1 MSNTRRPLQ
10 GKAYRVVDI
19 WHAVLTTGKCWL
31 AFAGAMAVGGGVLL
45 ALLVGERLPSAWPTF
60 WLFACLM
67 LATPFA
73 LKVWRAQAAG
83 IQIDPSSA
91 TLSFSADDLEN
102 SLHDILTLRRFFDHG
117 RRISVALHD
126 IERLDN
132 DTFRSGSG
140 QFRRRRFALNLSG
153 DFGSY
158 QLMFSHKQ
166 KRDECRTLI
175 SQALRHLKGRAP
187 SRDSNI
193 AFPY

>member
-1 MSNTRRPLQ
+1 MNKSRRSFH
-10 GKAYRVVDI
+10 GKAYQVVDI
-19 WHAVLTTGKCWL
+19 WHAIMTTGKCWL
-31 AFAGAMAVGGGVLL
+31 GLAAAVALATGVILL
-45 ALLVGERLPSAWPTF
+45 L
-60 WLFACLM
+60 

-73 LKVWRAQAAG
+73 FKVWHAQSPG
-83 IQIDPSSA
+83 IQIDPQQA

-102 SLHDILTLRRFFDHG
+102 SLHDILSLRRFFDHA
-117 RRISVALHD
+117 RRISIALHD

-132 DTFRSGSG
+132 DTSSTGRG
-140 QFRRRRFALNLSG
+140 QLRRRRFALNLSG

-175 SQALRHLKGRAP
+175 NQSMQRIKGRAP
-187 SRDSNI
+187 SRDPNI